1 MTVYNLGSINLDH
14 IYQLAHLPAAG
25 ETLAADG
32 FVSMLGGK
40 GANQSI
46 ALARAGGSVHHI
58 GAIGAGGQ
66 ALLPVFEEAGIATD
80 RIARLPG
87 PQGHAIV
94 MVDETSGENQ
104 IILMPG
110 SNLEITGAQLEDALA
125 AAGPGDWALAQNET
139 NLVDSWLRRA
149 AEKGLKICYSAAP
162 FVPDVTAGL
171 LEITDLLIV
180 NEGEAA
186 ALCAHQNCRPEEL
199 GLTHLVITKGAA
211 GADYIGR
218 DEQFSLPA
226 PKIVPVDTTGAGDTF
241 LGYMLAGLDRGLAV
255 RAAMELAIKASALMV
270 TRHGTAEAIPTLA
283 EAEAFKP

>member
-14 IYQLAHLPAAG
+14 IYQLDHLPAAG

-46 ALARAGGSVHHI
+46 AIARAGGSVHHI
-58 GAIGAGGQ
+58 GAVGAAGL
-66 ALLPVFEEAGIATD
+66 ALLPIFEAAGIATD

-87 PQGHAIV
+87 AQGHAIV
-94 MVDETSGENQ
+94 MVDEKSGENQ
-104 IILMPG
+104 IILMQG
-110 SNLEITGAQLEDALA
+110 SNLEVTPAQLDEALA
-125 AAGPGDWALAQNET
+125 AAQPGDWALAQNET

-149 AEKGLKICYSAAP
+149 SEKGLKICYSAAP
-162 FVPDVTAGL
+162 FMPDITAGL
-171 LEITDLLIV
+171 LAITDLLIV

-186 ALCAHQNCRPEEL
+186 ALCAHQNCPPEAL

-211 GADYIGR
+211 GADYIGTDGR
-218 DEQFSLPA
+218 FSLPA
-226 PKIVPVDTTGAGDTF
+226 PKVTPVDSTGAGDTF
-241 LGYMLAGLDRGLAV
+241 LGFMLASLDRGLAV

-270 TRHGTAEAIPTLA
+270 TRHGTAEAIPSLA
-283 EAEAFKP
+283 EAEEFRA

>member
-14 IYQLAHLPAAG
+14 IYQLDHLPAAG

-46 ALARAGGSVHHI
+46 AIARAGGSVHHI
-58 GAIGAGGQ
+58 GAVGAAGL
-66 ALLPVFEEAGIATD
+66 ALLPIFEAAGIATD
-80 RIARLPG
+80 RIARLPSA
-87 PQGHAIV
+87 QGHAIV
-94 MVDETSGENQ
+94 MVDEKSGENQ
-104 IILMPG
+104 IILMQG
-110 SNLEITGAQLEDALA
+110 SNLEVTPAQLDEALA
-125 AAGPGDWALAQNET
+125 AAQPGDWALAQNET

-162 FVPDVTAGL
+162 FMPDITAGL
-171 LEITDLLIV
+171 LAITDLLIV

-186 ALCAHQNCRPEEL
+186 ALCAHQNCPPEAL

-211 GADYIGR
+211 GADYIGTDGR
-218 DEQFSLPA
+218 FSLPA
-226 PKIVPVDTTGAGDTF
+226 PKVTPVDSTGAGDTF
-241 LGYMLAGLDRGLAV
+241 LGFMLAGLDRGLAV

-270 TRHGTAEAIPTLA
+270 TRHGTAEAIPNLA
-283 EAEAFKP
+283 EAEEFRA

>member
-14 IYQLAHLPAAG
+14 IYQLDHLPDAG

-32 FVSMLGGK
+32 LVSMLGGK

-58 GAIGAGGQ
+58 GAVGEAGL
-66 ALLPVFEEAGIATD
+66 ALLPVFEAAGVATD

-87 PQGHAIV
+87 AQGHAIV
-94 MVDETSGENQ
+94 MVDEKSGENQ

-110 SNLEITGAQLEDALA
+110 SNLEITAAQLDEALA
-125 AAGPGDWALAQNET
+125 AAQPGDWALAQNET

-162 FVPDVTAGL
+162 FVPDITAGL

-186 ALCAHQNCRPEEL
+186 ALCAHQNCTAEEL
-199 GLTHLVITKGAA
+199 GLTHLIITRGAA
-211 GADYIGR
+211 GADYIGS
-218 DEQFSLPA
+218 DGQFSLPA
-226 PKIVPVDTTGAGDTF
+226 PKVKPVDTTGAGDTF
-241 LGYMLAGLDRGLAV
+241 LGYVLAGLDRGLDV

-270 TRHGTAEAIPTLA
+270 TRHGTAEAIPGLA
-283 EAEAFKP
+283 ELEAFKA

>member
-14 IYQLAHLPAAG
+14 IYQLDHLPAAG

-46 ALARAGGSVHHI
+46 AIARAGGSVHHI
-58 GAIGAGGQ
+58 GAVGAAGL
-66 ALLPVFEEAGIATD
+66 ALLPIFEAAGIATD

-87 PQGHAIV
+87 AQGHAIV
-94 MVDETSGENQ
+94 MVDEKSGENQ
-104 IILMPG
+104 IILMQG
-110 SNLEITGAQLEDALA
+110 SNLEVTPAQLDEALAGAQ
-125 AAGPGDWALAQNET
+125 PGDWALAQNET

-149 AEKGLKICYSAAP
+149 SEKGLKICYSAAP
-162 FVPDVTAGL
+162 FMPDITAGL
-171 LEITDLLIV
+171 LAITDLLIV

-186 ALCAHQNCRPEEL
+186 ALCAHQNCPPEAL

-211 GADYIGR
+211 GADYIGTDGR
-218 DEQFSLPA
+218 FSLPA
-226 PKIVPVDTTGAGDTF
+226 PKVTPVDSTGAGDTF
-241 LGYMLAGLDRGLAV
+241 LGFMLASLDRGLAV

-270 TRHGTAEAIPTLA
+270 TRHGTAEAIPSLA
-283 EAEAFKP
+283 EAEEFRA